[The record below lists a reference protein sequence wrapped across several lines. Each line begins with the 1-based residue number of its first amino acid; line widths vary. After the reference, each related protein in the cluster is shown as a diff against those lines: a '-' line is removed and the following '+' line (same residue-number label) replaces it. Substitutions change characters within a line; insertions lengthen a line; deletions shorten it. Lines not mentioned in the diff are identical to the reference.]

1 MIKLLLGGESEFMEK
16 KTSYSDRSKTEK
28 CIKMLQIL
36 NRSGVVK
43 IKDLAAQLNTNE
55 RNIPE
60 YKETLTAAGYP
71 IACVRG
77 PAGGYYLP
85 KKVMF
90 PSLQLTYEEKRGL
103 FEGYKYLSARND
115 FMYEKEF
122 ADAMEKISSSMM
134 QVETTQNTFIVNRYP
149 LAMPQ
154 EEIEKRYFAIS
165 RCIATAMVIELD
177 YLSLKN
183 EITHRCLHPYKIYMY
198 NNAWFVIGY
207 DELKRDVRYFK
218 LNRIQSFNIT
228 NRSFVAIPST
238 FDERN
243 YIDDYGMKNNGEW
256 YPIKLKLTGNFAM
269 LVKERIY
276 GKNQIVEAVDTNTT
290 ILSVEMQNKDDI
302 VSFVLGFRDQCE
314 VLEPEWLKRQM
325 KKTIDIL
332 RYRYSNE

>member
-1 MIKLLLGGESEFMEK
+1 MEK
-16 KTSYSDRSKTEK
+16 KISYSDESKTAK

-36 NRSGVVK
+36 NRSDVVK

-90 PSLQLTYEEKRGL
+90 PSLHLIGEEKQAL
-103 FEGYKYLSARND
+103 FEGYHYLLARND
-115 FMYEKEF
+115 FMHKKEF
-122 ADAMEKISSSMM
+122 SAAMTKISSSIM
-134 QVETTQNTFIVNRYP
+134 QAETPQNTIVANRFP

-154 EEIEKRYFAIS
+154 DELEKRYFAIS
-165 RCIATAMVIELD
+165 QCIATATIIEIE

-183 EITHRCLHPYKIYMY
+183 EVSKRCLHPYKLYMY
-198 NNAWFVIGY
+198 NNAWYVIGY
-207 DELKRDVRYFK
+207 DESKKDNRYFK
-218 LNRIQSFNIT
+218 LNRIQNFTIT
-228 NRSFVAIPST
+228 PRTFFSIPST
-238 FDERN
+238 FNERD
-243 YIDDYGMKNNGEW
+243 YIDDFGMKNNGEW

-276 GKNQIVEAVDTNTT
+276 GKNQTVEAVDTNTS

-314 VLEPEWLKRQM
+314 VLEPEWLKTIIN
-325 KKTIDIL
+325 KTTALIREKYDV
-332 RYRYSNE
+332 

>member
-1 MIKLLLGGESEFMEK
+1 MEK
-16 KTSYSDRSKTEK
+16 KNSYSDRSKTEK

-36 NRSGVVK
+36 NRSGIVK

-90 PSLQLTYEEKRGL
+90 PSLHLDKDEKQAL
-103 FEGYKYLSARND
+103 FQGYNYLLARND
-115 FMYEKEF
+115 FMYKKEF
-122 ADAMEKISSSMM
+122 SASMEKISSSIM
-134 QVETTQNTFIVNRYP
+134 QTESTPNTMIANHFP

-154 EEIEKRYFAIS
+154 EELEKRYFAIS
-165 RCIATAMVIELD
+165 QCIATATVIDIE

-183 EITHRCLHPYKIYMY
+183 EITKRSLHPYKLYMY

-207 DELKRDVRYFK
+207 DESKCDVRYFK
-218 LNRIQSFNIT
+218 LNRIQSFCVT
-228 NRSFVAIPST
+228 PRSFISIPIT
-238 FDERN
+238 FNERDYLDEF
-243 YIDDYGMKNNGEW
+243 GMKNNGEW
-256 YPIKLKLTGNFAM
+256 YPIKLKLSGNFAM

-276 GKNQIVEAVDTNTT
+276 GKNQTIESIDQGTT

-302 VSFVLGFRDQCE
+302 VTFILGFRDKCE
-314 VLEPEWLKRQM
+314 VLEPEWLRNEITETL
-325 KKTIDIL
+325 KKINNIYTAK
-332 RYRYSNE
+332 

>member
-1 MIKLLLGGESEFMEK
+1 MK
-16 KTSYSDRSKTEK
+16 KISYSDKSKTAK

-43 IKDLAAQLNTNE
+43 IKDLAAMLETNE

-60 YKETLTAAGYP
+60 YKETLTNAGYP

-90 PSLQLTYEEKRGL
+90 PSLHLLGEEKQAL
-103 FEGYKYLSARND
+103 FEGYNYLLARND
-115 FMYEKEF
+115 FMHKKEF
-122 ADAMEKISSSMM
+122 SAAMEKIASSIM
-134 QVETTQNTFIVNRYP
+134 QTETPQNTIVANRFP

-154 EEIEKRYFAIS
+154 DELEKRYFAIS
-165 RCIATAMVIELD
+165 QCIATATIIEIE

-183 EITHRCLHPYKIYMY
+183 EVSKRCLHPYKLYMY
-198 NNAWFVIGY
+198 NNAWYVIGY
-207 DELKRDVRYFK
+207 DESKKDNRYFK
-218 LNRIQSFNIT
+218 LNRIQNFTITPRSYVRIPITFN
-228 NRSFVAIPST
+228 
-238 FDERN
+238 ERE
-243 YIDDYGMKNNGEW
+243 YIDDFGMKNNGEW

-276 GKNQIVEAVDTNTT
+276 GKNQTIEAVDANTT

-314 VLEPEWLKRQM
+314 VLEPEWVKISILN
-325 KKTIDIL
+325 IL
-332 RYRYSNE
+332 RSIQGKYDAK

>member
-1 MIKLLLGGESEFMEK
+1 
-16 KTSYSDRSKTEK
+16 
-28 CIKMLQIL
+28 
-36 NRSGVVK
+36 
-43 IKDLAAQLNTNE
+43 
-55 RNIPE
+55 
-60 YKETLTAAGYP
+60 
-71 IACVRG
+71 VRG

-90 PSLQLTYEEKRGL
+90 PSLHLIGEEKQAL
-103 FEGYKYLSARND
+103 FEGYHYLLARND
-115 FMYEKEF
+115 FMHKKEF
-122 ADAMEKISSSMM
+122 SAAMTKISSSIM
-134 QVETTQNTFIVNRYP
+134 QAETPQNTIVANRFP
-149 LAMPQ
+149 LAMEQ
-154 EEIEKRYFAIS
+154 EELEKRYFAIS
-165 RCIATAMVIELD
+165 QCIATATIIEIE

-183 EITHRCLHPYKIYMY
+183 EVSKRCLHPYKIYMY

-238 FDERN
+238 FNERD

-276 GKNQIVEAVDTNTT
+276 GKNQTVEAVDTNTT

-314 VLEPEWLKRQM
+314 VLEPEWLRENIVEVAEKIAS
-325 KKTIDIL
+325 K
-332 RYRYSNE
+332 

>member
-1 MIKLLLGGESEFMEK
+1 MEK
-16 KTSYSDRSKTEK
+16 KISYSDESKTAK

-36 NRSGVVK
+36 NRSDVVK

-90 PSLQLTYEEKRGL
+90 PSLHLIGEEKQAL
-103 FEGYKYLSARND
+103 FEGYHYLLARND
-115 FMYEKEF
+115 FMHKKEF
-122 ADAMEKISSSMM
+122 SAAMTKISSSIM
-134 QVETTQNTFIVNRYP
+134 QAETPQNTIVANRFP

-154 EEIEKRYFAIS
+154 DELEKRYFAIS
-165 RCIATAMVIELD
+165 QCIATATIIEIE

-183 EITHRCLHPYKIYMY
+183 EVSKRCLHPYKLYMY
-198 NNAWFVIGY
+198 NNAWYVIGY
-207 DELKRDVRYFK
+207 DESKKDNRYFK
-218 LNRIQSFNIT
+218 LNRIQNFTIT
-228 NRSFVAIPST
+228 PRTFFSIPST
-238 FDERN
+238 FNERD
-243 YIDDYGMKNNGEW
+243 YIDDFGMKNNGEW

-276 GKNQIVEAVDTNTT
+276 GKNQTVEAVDTNTS
-290 ILSVEMQNKDDI
+290 ILSVELQNKDDI

-314 VLEPEWLKRQM
+314 VLEPEWLKTIIN
-325 KKTIDIL
+325 KTTALIREKYDV
-332 RYRYSNE
+332 

>member
-1 MIKLLLGGESEFMEK
+1 MEK
-16 KTSYSDRSKTEK
+16 KTPYSDRSKTEK

-85 KKVMF
+85 QKVMF
-90 PSLQLTYEEKRGL
+90 PSLHLIGEEKQAL
-103 FEGYKYLSARND
+103 FEGYHYLLARND
-115 FMYEKEF
+115 FMYKKELS
-122 ADAMEKISSSMM
+122 AAMTKISSSIM
-134 QVETTQNTFIVNRYP
+134 QAETPQNTLVANRFP
-149 LAMPQ
+149 LSMEQ
-154 EEIEKRYFAIS
+154 EELEKRYFAIS
-165 RCIATAMVIELD
+165 QCIATARIIEIE

-183 EITHRCLHPYKIYMY
+183 EVSKRCLHPYKLYMY
-198 NNAWFVIGY
+198 NNAWYVIGY
-207 DELKRDVRYFK
+207 DESKKDTRYFK
-218 LNRIQSFNIT
+218 LNRIQNFTVTS
-228 NRSFVAIPST
+228 RSFVRIPST
-238 FDERN
+238 FNERD
-243 YIDDYGMKNNGEW
+243 YIDDFGMKNNGEW

-276 GKNQIVEAVDTNTT
+276 GKNQTVEAVDSNTT

-314 VLEPEWLKRQM
+314 VLEPEWLKVS
-325 KKTIDIL
+325 IADIIKSIL
-332 RYRYSNE
+332 NYI